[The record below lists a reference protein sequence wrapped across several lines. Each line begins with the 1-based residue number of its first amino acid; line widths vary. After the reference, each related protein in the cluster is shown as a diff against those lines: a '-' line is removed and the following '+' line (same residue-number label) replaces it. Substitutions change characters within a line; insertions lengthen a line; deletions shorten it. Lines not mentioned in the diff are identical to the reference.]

1 MLYSWLQPYYEQF
14 LSSLQTGRVS
24 SSIIIAGDEGLGGR
38 RLALAMAKAYLC
50 QDKQSTGPC
59 NQCRSCL
66 SFERLINKDLKVAYS
81 STVEEAKKD
90 QDFTYDCSGLIV
102 PPASGAV
109 RSMRIDTMRK
119 IPSFI
124 YESAAGGVGKVVIID
139 GAEKMSVGA
148 ANAILKTFEE
158 PLPGTMII
166 MLAKSLEQLLPT
178 ILSRASKIVLKD
190 IDESEALEYLLNPAN
205 QKPPTIVRK
214 DVDLQDQQKEE
225 QQALEACE
233 GLNTP
238 IDDKRALIAL
248 ALNSYA
254 PLRAMNMLLSGDDIK
269 ALEIVQTLIASIN
282 NNNPYDVEVLAKLD
296 TLLKEQQ
303 INLLR
308 ELVLEVL
315 KYKAYVPVEKLPLV
329 YYGNAQMLERLSADH
344 LFEAY
349 DMLSHIEDKTGQIGQ
364 RAPTSL
370 MRCWLQAFRAD
381 LKATKQHHLA
391 SFVL

>member
-214 DVDLQDQQKEE
+214 DVDLQEQQKEE

-381 LKATKQHHLA
+381 MKATK
-391 SFVL
+391 

>member
-158 PLPGTMII
+158 PLPRTMII

-214 DVDLQDQQKEE
+214 DVDLNEQQKEE

-269 ALEIVQTLIASIN
+269 ALAIVQTLIASIN

-349 DMLSHIEDKTGQIGQ
+349 DMLSHIEDKTGQIAQ

-381 LKATKQHHLA
+381 MKATK
-391 SFVL
+391 

>member
-214 DVDLQDQQKEE
+214 DVDLQEQQKEE

-269 ALEIVQTLIASIN
+269 ALEIVQTLIDSIN

-381 LKATKQHHLA
+381 LKATK
-391 SFVL
+391 

>member
-381 LKATKQHHLA
+381 LKATK
-391 SFVL
+391 

>member
-158 PLPGTMII
+158 PLPRTMII

-214 DVDLQDQQKEE
+214 DVDLNEQQKEE

-269 ALEIVQTLIASIN
+269 ALAIVQTLIASIN

-381 LKATKQHHLA
+381 MKATK
-391 SFVL
+391 

>member
-214 DVDLQDQQKEE
+214 DVDLQEQQKEE

-269 ALEIVQTLIASIN
+269 ALEIVQTLIDSIN

-381 LKATKQHHLA
+381 MKATK
-391 SFVL
+391 

>member
-158 PLPGTMII
+158 PLPRTMII

-214 DVDLQDQQKEE
+214 DVDLNEQQKEE

-269 ALEIVQTLIASIN
+269 ALAIVQTLIASIN

-381 LKATKQHHLA
+381 LKATK
-391 SFVL
+391 

>member
-214 DVDLQDQQKEE
+214 DVDLQEQQKEE

-269 ALEIVQTLIASIN
+269 ALEIVQTLIDSIN

-370 MRCWLQAFRAD
+370 MRYWLQAFRAD
-381 LKATKQHHLA
+381 LKATK
-391 SFVL
+391 

>member
-139 GAEKMSVGA
+139 GAEKMSIGA

-214 DVDLQDQQKEE
+214 DVDLQEQQKEE

-315 KYKAYVPVEKLPLV
+315 KYKAYVPIEKLPLV

-381 LKATKQHHLA
+381 LKATK
-391 SFVL
+391 

>member
-158 PLPGTMII
+158 PLPTTMII

-214 DVDLQDQQKEE
+214 DVDLQEQQKEE

-381 LKATKQHHLA
+381 MKATK
-391 SFVL
+391 

>member
-24 SSIIIAGDEGLGGR
+24 SSIIIAGDEGLDGR

-214 DVDLQDQQKEE
+214 DVDLQEQQKEE

-381 LKATKQHHLA
+381 LKATK
-391 SFVL
+391 

>member
-214 DVDLQDQQKEE
+214 DVDLQEQQKEE

-269 ALEIVQTLIASIN
+269 ALEIVQTLIDSIN

-349 DMLSHIEDKTGQIGQ
+349 DMLNHIEDKTGQIGQ

-381 LKATKQHHLA
+381 MKATK
-391 SFVL
+391 

>member
-214 DVDLQDQQKEE
+214 DVDLQEQQKEE

-315 KYKAYVPVEKLPLV
+315 KYKAYVPIEKLPLV

-381 LKATKQHHLA
+381 LKATK
-391 SFVL
+391 

>member
-139 GAEKMSVGA
+139 GAEKMSIGA

-214 DVDLQDQQKEE
+214 DVDLQEQQKEE

-381 LKATKQHHLA
+381 LKATK
-391 SFVL
+391 

>member
-50 QDKQSTGPC
+50 QDKQSTRPC

-214 DVDLQDQQKEE
+214 DVDLQEQQKEE

-381 LKATKQHHLA
+381 LKATK
-391 SFVL
+391 

>member
-90 QDFTYDCSGLIV
+90 QDFAYDCSGLIV

-269 ALEIVQTLIASIN
+269 ALEIVQTLIDSIN

-381 LKATKQHHLA
+381 MKATK
-391 SFVL
+391 

>member
-102 PPASGAV
+102 PPTSGAV

-158 PLPGTMII
+158 PLPATMII

-190 IDESEALEYLLNPAN
+190 INESEALEYLLNPAN

-214 DVDLQDQQKEE
+214 DVDLQEQQKEE

-329 YYGNAQMLERLSADH
+329 YYGNAQMLDRLSADH

-381 LKATKQHHLA
+381 MKATK
-391 SFVL
+391 

>member
-381 LKATKQHHLA
+381 MKATK
-391 SFVL
+391 

>member
-269 ALEIVQTLIASIN
+269 ALEIVQTLIDSIN

-381 LKATKQHHLA
+381 MKATK
-391 SFVL
+391 

>member
-190 IDESEALEYLLNPAN
+190 IDESEALEYLLNPDN

-269 ALEIVQTLIASIN
+269 ALEIVQTLIDSIN

-381 LKATKQHHLA
+381 LKATK
-391 SFVL
+391 

>member
-139 GAEKMSVGA
+139 GAEKMSIGA

-214 DVDLQDQQKEE
+214 DVDLQEQQKEE

-269 ALEIVQTLIASIN
+269 ALEIVQTLIDSIN

-381 LKATKQHHLA
+381 LKATK
-391 SFVL
+391 

>member
-214 DVDLQDQQKEE
+214 DVDLQEQQKEE

-238 IDDKRALIAL
+238 IDNKRALIAL

-381 LKATKQHHLA
+381 LKATK
-391 SFVL
+391 

>member
-269 ALEIVQTLIASIN
+269 ALEIVQTLIDSIN

-381 LKATKQHHLA
+381 LKATK
-391 SFVL
+391 

>member
-214 DVDLQDQQKEE
+214 DVDLQEQQKEE

-282 NNNPYDVEVLAKLD
+282 NNNHYDVEVLAKLD

-381 LKATKQHHLA
+381 LKATK
-391 SFVL
+391 

>member
-214 DVDLQDQQKEE
+214 DVDLQEQQKEE

-381 LKATKQHHLA
+381 LKATK
-391 SFVL
+391 

>member
-248 ALNSYA
+248 TLNSYA

-381 LKATKQHHLA
+381 LKATK
-391 SFVL
+391 

>member
-158 PLPGTMII
+158 PLPRTMII

-214 DVDLQDQQKEE
+214 DVDLNEQQKEE

-381 LKATKQHHLA
+381 LKATK
-391 SFVL
+391 

>member
-90 QDFTYDCSGLIV
+90 QDFAYDCSGLIV

-269 ALEIVQTLIASIN
+269 ALEIVQTLIDSIN

-381 LKATKQHHLA
+381 MKATKQHHLA

>member
-81 STVEEAKKD
+81 STFEEAKKD

-381 LKATKQHHLA
+381 LKATK
-391 SFVL
+391 

>member
-308 ELVLEVL
+308 ELVQEVL

-381 LKATKQHHLA
+381 LKATK
-391 SFVL
+391 

>member
-158 PLPGTMII
+158 PLPRTMII

-214 DVDLQDQQKEE
+214 DVDLQEQQKEE

-269 ALEIVQTLIASIN
+269 ALAIVQTLIASIN

-381 LKATKQHHLA
+381 MKATK
-391 SFVL
+391 

>member
-158 PLPGTMII
+158 PLPKTMII

-214 DVDLQDQQKEE
+214 DVDLQEQQKEE

-381 LKATKQHHLA
+381 LKATK
-391 SFVL
+391 

>member
-124 YESAAGGVGKVVIID
+124 YESAAGG
-139 GAEKMSVGA
+139 
-148 ANAILKTFEE
+148 
-158 PLPGTMII
+158 
-166 MLAKSLEQLLPT
+166 
-178 ILSRASKIVLKD
+178 
-190 IDESEALEYLLNPAN
+190 
-205 QKPPTIVRK
+205 
-214 DVDLQDQQKEE
+214 
-225 QQALEACE
+225 
-233 GLNTP
+233 
-238 IDDKRALIAL
+238 
-248 ALNSYA
+248 
-254 PLRAMNMLLSGDDIK
+254 
-269 ALEIVQTLIASIN
+269 
-282 NNNPYDVEVLAKLD
+282 
-296 TLLKEQQ
+296 
-303 INLLR
+303 
-308 ELVLEVL
+308 
-315 KYKAYVPVEKLPLV
+315 
-329 YYGNAQMLERLSADH
+329 
-344 LFEAY
+344 
-349 DMLSHIEDKTGQIGQ
+349 
-364 RAPTSL
+364 
-370 MRCWLQAFRAD
+370 
-381 LKATKQHHLA
+381 
-391 SFVL
+391 

>member
-1 MLYSWLQPYYEQF
+1 M
-14 LSSLQTGRVS
+14 
-24 SSIIIAGDEGLGGR
+24 
-38 RLALAMAKAYLC
+38 
-50 QDKQSTGPC
+50 
-59 NQCRSCL
+59 
-66 SFERLINKDLKVAYS
+66 
-81 STVEEAKKD
+81 TVGN
-90 QDFTYDCSGLIV
+90 T
-102 PPASGAV
+102 PAD
-109 RSMRIDTMRK
+109 R
-119 IPSFI
+119 
-124 YESAAGGVGKVVIID
+124 
-139 GAEKMSVGA
+139 
-148 ANAILKTFEE
+148 
-158 PLPGTMII
+158 
-166 MLAKSLEQLLPT
+166 
-178 ILSRASKIVLKD
+178 
-190 IDESEALEYLLNPAN
+190 ESESKAF
-205 QKPPTIVRK
+205 K
-214 DVDLQDQQKEE
+214 DVDLQEQQKEE

-381 LKATKQHHLA
+381 LKATK
-391 SFVL
+391 

>member
-225 QQALEACE
+225 QQAIEACE

-303 INLLR
+303 INL
-308 ELVLEVL
+308 
-315 KYKAYVPVEKLPLV
+315 
-329 YYGNAQMLERLSADH
+329 
-344 LFEAY
+344 
-349 DMLSHIEDKTGQIGQ
+349 
-364 RAPTSL
+364 
-370 MRCWLQAFRAD
+370 
-381 LKATKQHHLA
+381 
-391 SFVL
+391 

>member
-214 DVDLQDQQKEE
+214 DVDLQEQQKEE

-233 GLNTP
+233 GLNTT

-381 LKATKQHHLA
+381 LKATK
-391 SFVL
+391 

>member
-214 DVDLQDQQKEE
+214 DVDLQEQQKEE

-381 LKATKQHHLA
+381 LKATKQPHLA

>member
-158 PLPGTMII
+158 PLPATMII

-190 IDESEALEYLLNPAN
+190 INESEALEYLLNPAN

-214 DVDLQDQQKEE
+214 DVDLQEQQKEE

-329 YYGNAQMLERLSADH
+329 YYGNAQMLDRLSADH

-381 LKATKQHHLA
+381 MKATK
-391 SFVL
+391 

>member
-205 QKPPTIVRK
+205 QKPHTIVRK

-381 LKATKQHHLA
+381 LKATK
-391 SFVL
+391 